1 MMAKR
6 KEFHIRPDKRGVWW
20 DVLLYVPTVVA
31 LMLIGLKL
39 WYSGKEGWGYLLE
52 FLATF
57 FAFVGANRVAA
68 RLQLTGKSPVKVAVD
83 KHAVLVDLK
92 NGEQVALV
100 KNVKF
105 FSDYAGR
112 SFAVTGIDSRGEKR
126 SYVFHKGQFEVEDE
140 YKSALS
146 ALRVFA

>member
-1 MMAKR
+1 
-6 KEFHIRPDKRGVWW
+6 
-20 DVLLYVPTVVA
+20 
-31 LMLIGLKL
+31 MLIGLKL

-57 FAFVGANRVAA
+57 FAFVGGNRIAT
-68 RLQLTGKSPVKVAVD
+68 RLQLTGKSPVKVTVD
-83 KHAVLVDLK
+83 KHAVLIDLK

-112 SFAVTGIDSRGEKR
+112 SFAVSGIDSRGEKK
-126 SYVFHKGQFEVEDE
+126 SYVFHKGQFAIEDE

-146 ALRVFA
+146 ALRIFA